1 MTSYTVRNI
10 SLLASLFTLVVI
22 SVGAWVRLTHAGLG
36 CPDWPCC
43 YGILGTPTSDIELA
57 EAKKLY
63 PDAVIDTGKAWR
75 EMLHRY
81 LAGTLG
87 IFIFYVSY
95 LTLKYAKH
103 VPKLLP
109 ISLIVL
115 IIVQSLMGMLTVTEL
130 VKPTIVTI
138 HLVLGITTA
147 TLLLW
152 NSFKIY
158 NFTIDVRVDKKLTK
172 LIILCT
178 FALIVQIILGGWTST
193 NYASL
198 ACTDFPKCSDEW
210 WPSNMNYSDA
220 FTIINLPDINYELA
234 PLAYNA
240 KLAIHFT
247 HRFGALI
254 LTILFSLLFIYLFFI
269 QSNQQIKK
277 IGYIVLIFF
286 VLQVTLGV
294 FNVVYSLPIS
304 IAVLHTVNASI
315 LLMSMITLLYY
326 STYCIQK

>member
-1 MTSYTVRNI
+1 MDDLKI
-10 SLLASLFTLVVI
+10 SKLSFIGALFTLVVI
-22 SVGAWVRLTHAGLG
+22 SLGAWVRLTDAGLG
-36 CPDWPCC
+36 CPDWPGC
-43 YGILGTPTSDIELA
+43 YGLLTTPDTADELA
-57 EAKKLY
+57 KAKEFY
-63 PDAVIDTGKAWR
+63 PNADIDVGKAWR

-87 IFIFYVSY
+87 IFVFYVSY
-95 LTLKYAKH
+95 LTLKYARH

-130 VKPTIVTI
+130 VKPTIVTT
-138 HLVLGITTA
+138 HLVLGMTTA

-152 NSFKIY
+152 NSFEIY
-158 NFTIDVRVDKKLTK
+158 KSTVRYQLDKK
-172 LIILCT
+172 LIILIIFCT
-178 FALIVQIILGGWTST
+178 FGLVAQIILGGWTST

-198 ACTDFPKCSDEW
+198 ACTDFPKCGNEW
-210 WPSNMNYSDA
+210 WPSNMNYLEA
-220 FTIINLPDINYELA
+220 FTIMNLPDVNYELG

-254 LTILFSLLFIYLFFI
+254 LTILFSALFIYLFFI
-269 QSNQQIKK
+269 QSSQQIKR
-277 IGYIVLIFF
+277 IGYIVLVFF
-286 VLQVTLGV
+286 LLQITLGI
-294 FNVVYSLPIS
+294 FNVIYSLPVS

-326 STYCIQK
+326 STYRIQK